1 MSLGLVGSIVAG
13 WFPSWLAPMVGGDA
27 QSADAYRAALLI
39 GCVVM
44 VFAVIPVL
52 GGIGGRRAR
61 TDGDAP
67 AFVEDDTPLKPTR
80 KIVGYAVASIF
91 VGLGAGTFLPF
102 QALYFRLEHGLSDQQ
117 IGYVVAGATVMM
129 GIGAMLAGRV
139 LGHRNLRMWAGTLR
153 LITAPVFACLML
165 PVLPFAIFGAFGR
178 AFFMGGSFTLND
190 VLVMQL
196 VNAKQRGR
204 LASLMTM
211 FWSLGWGISSTAS
224 GYLQQSIGFAPL
236 IGMSAVA
243 YVLSGLSIWYFERD

>member
-1 MSLGLVGSIVAG
+1 
-13 WFPSWLAPMVGGDA
+13 
-27 QSADAYRAALLI
+27 
-39 GCVVM
+39 
-44 VFAVIPVL
+44 
-52 GGIGGRRAR
+52 
-61 TDGDAP
+61 
-67 AFVEDDTPLKPTR
+67 
-80 KIVGYAVASIF
+80 
-91 VGLGAGTFLPF
+91 
-102 QALYFRLEHGLSDQQ
+102 
-117 IGYVVAGATVMM
+117 MM
-129 GIGAMLAGRV
+129 GIGAMLGGRL

-196 VNAKQRGR
+196 VSAKQRGR

-211 FWSLGWGISSTAS
+211 FWSLGWAISSTAS